1 MKLKTTLA
9 ALSVALCLFHTP
21 AQAGIPV
28 FDEIANAN
36 DMKQWAEKLQ
46 QWQQTVEHYQA
57 QMNAYKEQL
66 AAATG
71 IRDVQAF
78 LNQAKNLTTDIKN
91 LKNRGISLND
101 LLTSS
106 GGSYAGELNMLYDK
120 YKLFDSCP
128 ENASEAYRDSCKQML
143 LNQAVSVED
152 TSDIQEKIDD
162 TLRDITDLA
171 GRIENAKDSKESQ
184 DLANV
189 VAARSIQLNALTSQ
203 WEMSVK
209 QSEMRNQ
216 LLAEQRRKAQAE
228 QMRTAP
234 IADLN

>member
-1 MKLKTTLA
+1 MKLKTTLT
-9 ALSVALCLFHTP
+9 ALTVALCLFHAP

-28 FDEIANAN
+28 FDEVANASN
-36 DMKQWAEKLQ
+36 IQQWAEKLQ
-46 QWQQTVEHYQA
+46 QWQQTVQHYQS
-57 QMNAYKEQL
+57 QMNAYKQQL
-66 AAATG
+66 ATATG

-78 LNQAKNLTTDIKN
+78 LNQAKNLTADIKN

-101 LLTSS
+101 LLTGS
-106 GGSYAGELNMLYDK
+106 GGSYAGELNRLYDK
-120 YKLFDSCP
+120 YKLFDNCP

-152 TSDIQEKIDD
+152 TSDIQEKISD
-162 TLRDITDLA
+162 TLSDISNLA
-171 GRIENAKDSKESQ
+171 SRIENAKDSKESQ

-189 VAARSIQLNALTSQ
+189 VSARSIQLNALTTQ

-216 LLAEQRRKAQAE
+216 LLADHRRQAQAE

>member
-1 MKLKTTLA
+1 ILRGVRQQQDEPGRFSICSRQA
-9 ALSVALCLFHTP
+9 AVV
-21 AQAGIPV
+21 Q
-28 FDEIANAN
+28 
-36 DMKQWAEKLQ
+36 
-46 QWQQTVEHYQA
+46 HYQS
-57 QMNAYKEQL
+57 QMNAYKQQL
-66 AAATG
+66 ATATG

-78 LNQAKNLTTDIKN
+78 LNQAKNLTADIKN

-101 LLTSS
+101 LLTGS
-106 GGSYAGELNMLYDK
+106 GGSYAGELNRLYDK
-120 YKLFDSCP
+120 YKLFDNCP

-152 TSDIQEKIDD
+152 TSDIQEKISD
-162 TLRDITDLA
+162 TLSDISNLA
-171 GRIENAKDSKESQ
+171 SRIENAKDSKESQ

-189 VAARSIQLNALTSQ
+189 VSARSIQLNALTTQ

>member
-1 MKLKTTLA
+1 MYSTKP
-9 ALSVALCLFHTP
+9 LCLFHVP

-28 FDEIANAN
+28 FDEVANASN
-36 DMKQWAEKLQ
+36 IQQWAEKLQ
-46 QWQQTVEHYQA
+46 QWQQTVQHYQS
-57 QMNAYKEQL
+57 QMNAYKQQL
-66 AAATG
+66 ATATG

-78 LNQAKNLTTDIKN
+78 LNQAKNLTADIKN

-101 LLTSS
+101 LLTGS
-106 GGSYAGELNMLYDK
+106 GGSYAGELNRLYDK
-120 YKLFDSCP
+120 YKLFDNCP

-152 TSDIQEKIDD
+152 TSDIQEKISD
-162 TLRDITDLA
+162 TLSDISNLA
-171 GRIENAKDSKESQ
+171 SRIENAKDSKESQ

-189 VAARSIQLNALTSQ
+189 VSARSIQLNALTTQ

>member
-1 MKLKTTLA
+1 MKLKTPLT
-9 ALSVALCLFHTP
+9 ALTVALCLFHVP

-28 FDEIANAN
+28 FDEVANASN
-36 DMKQWAEKLQ
+36 IQQWAEKLQ
-46 QWQQTVEHYQA
+46 QWQQTVQHYQS
-57 QMNAYKEQL
+57 QMNAYKQQL
-66 AAATG
+66 ATATG

-78 LNQAKNLTTDIKN
+78 LNQAKNLTADIKN

-101 LLTSS
+101 LLTGS
-106 GGSYAGELNMLYDK
+106 GGSYAGELNRLYDK
-120 YKLFDSCP
+120 YKLFDNCP

-152 TSDIQEKIDD
+152 TSDIQEKISD
-162 TLRDITDLA
+162 TLSDISNLA
-171 GRIENAKDSKESQ
+171 SRIENAKDSKESQ

-189 VAARSIQLNALTSQ
+189 VSARSIQLNALTTQ

>member
-1 MKLKTTLA
+1 MKLKTTLT
-9 ALSVALCLFHTP
+9 ALTVALCLFHVP

-28 FDEIANAN
+28 FDEVANASN
-36 DMKQWAEKLQ
+36 IQQWAEKLQ
-46 QWQQTVEHYQA
+46 QWQQTVQHYQS
-57 QMNAYKEQL
+57 QMNAYKQQL
-66 AAATG
+66 ATATG

-78 LNQAKNLTTDIKN
+78 LNQAKNLTADIKN
-91 LKNRGISLND
+91 LKNRGISLNY
-101 LLTSS
+101 LLTGS
-106 GGSYAGELNMLYDK
+106 GGSYAGELNRLYDK
-120 YKLFDSCP
+120 YKLFDNCP

-152 TSDIQEKIDD
+152 TSDIQEKISD
-162 TLRDITDLA
+162 TLSDISNLA
-171 GRIENAKDSKESQ
+171 SRIENAKDSKESQ

-189 VAARSIQLNALTSQ
+189 VSARSIQLNALTTQ

>member
-1 MKLKTTLA
+1 MDSVHHIWCPLSSQEYQDLPDGAETTL
-9 ALSVALCLFHTP
+9 T
-21 AQAGIPV
+21 
-28 FDEIANAN
+28 
-36 DMKQWAEKLQ
+36 
-46 QWQQTVEHYQA
+46 YQS
-57 QMNAYKEQL
+57 QMNAYKQQL
-66 AAATG
+66 ATATG

-78 LNQAKNLTTDIKN
+78 LNQAKNLTADIKN

-101 LLTSS
+101 LLTGS
-106 GGSYAGELNMLYDK
+106 GGSYAGELNRLYDK
-120 YKLFDSCP
+120 YKLFDNCP

-152 TSDIQEKIDD
+152 TSDIQEKISD
-162 TLRDITDLA
+162 TLSDISNLA
-171 GRIENAKDSKESQ
+171 SRIENAKDSKESQ

-189 VAARSIQLNALTSQ
+189 VSARSIQLNALTTQ

>member
-1 MKLKTTLA
+1 MKLKTTLT
-9 ALSVALCLFHTP
+9 ALTVALCLCHVP

-28 FDEIANAN
+28 FDEVANASN
-36 DMKQWAEKLQ
+36 IQQWAEKLQ
-46 QWQQTVEHYQA
+46 QWQQTVQHYQS
-57 QMNAYKEQL
+57 QMNAYKQQL
-66 AAATG
+66 ATATG

-78 LNQAKNLTTDIKN
+78 LNQAKNLTADIKN

-101 LLTSS
+101 LLTGS
-106 GGSYAGELNMLYDK
+106 GGSYAGELNRLYDK
-120 YKLFDSCP
+120 YKLFDNCP
-128 ENASEAYRDSCKQML
+128 ENASEAYRDRCKQML

-152 TSDIQEKIDD
+152 TSDIQEKISD
-162 TLRDITDLA
+162 TLSDISNLA
-171 GRIENAKDSKESQ
+171 SRIENAKDSKESQ

-189 VAARSIQLNALTSQ
+189 VSARSIQLNALTTQ

>member
-1 MKLKTTLA
+1 MKLKNTLT
-9 ALSVALCLFHTP
+9 ALTVALCLFHVP

-28 FDEIANAN
+28 FDEVANASN
-36 DMKQWAEKLQ
+36 IQQWAEKLQ
-46 QWQQTVEHYQA
+46 QWQQTVQHYQS
-57 QMNAYKEQL
+57 QMNAYKQQL
-66 AAATG
+66 ATATG

-78 LNQAKNLTTDIKN
+78 LNQAKNLTADIKN

-101 LLTSS
+101 LLTGS
-106 GGSYAGELNMLYDK
+106 GGSYAGELNRLYDK
-120 YKLFDSCP
+120 YKLFDNCP

-152 TSDIQEKIDD
+152 TSDIQEKISD
-162 TLRDITDLA
+162 TLSDISNLA
-171 GRIENAKDSKESQ
+171 SRIENAKDSKESQ

-189 VAARSIQLNALTSQ
+189 VSARSIQLNALTTQ

>member
-1 MKLKTTLA
+1 MA
-9 ALSVALCLFHTP
+9 ASP
-21 AQAGIPV
+21 
-28 FDEIANAN
+28 
-36 DMKQWAEKLQ
+36 
-46 QWQQTVEHYQA
+46 
-57 QMNAYKEQL
+57 
-66 AAATG
+66 
-71 IRDVQAF
+71 
-78 LNQAKNLTTDIKN
+78 LNQAKNLTADIKN

-101 LLTSS
+101 LLTGS
-106 GGSYAGELNMLYDK
+106 GGSYAGELNRLYDK
-120 YKLFDSCP
+120 YKLFDNCP

-152 TSDIQEKIDD
+152 TSDIQEKISD
-162 TLRDITDLA
+162 TLSDISNLA
-171 GRIENAKDSKESQ
+171 SRIENAKDSKESQ

-189 VAARSIQLNALTSQ
+189 VSARSIQLNALTTQ

>member
-1 MKLKTTLA
+1 MKLKTTLT
-9 ALSVALCLFHTP
+9 ALTVALCLFNVP

-28 FDEIANAN
+28 FDEVANASN
-36 DMKQWAEKLQ
+36 IQQWAEKLQ
-46 QWQQTVEHYQA
+46 QWQQTVQHYQS
-57 QMNAYKEQL
+57 QMNAYKQQL
-66 AAATG
+66 ATATG

-78 LNQAKNLTTDIKN
+78 LNQAKNLTADIKN

-101 LLTSS
+101 LLTGS
-106 GGSYAGELNMLYDK
+106 GGSYAGELNRLYDK
-120 YKLFDSCP
+120 YKLFDNCP

-152 TSDIQEKIDD
+152 TSDIQEKISD
-162 TLRDITDLA
+162 TLSDISNLA
-171 GRIENAKDSKESQ
+171 SRIENAKDSKESQ

-189 VAARSIQLNALTSQ
+189 VSARSIQLNALTTQ

>member
-1 MKLKTTLA
+1 MKLKTTLT
-9 ALSVALCLFHTP
+9 ALTVALCLFHVP
-21 AQAGIPV
+21 AQAV
-28 FDEIANAN
+28 FDEVANASN
-36 DMKQWAEKLQ
+36 IQQWAEKLQ
-46 QWQQTVEHYQA
+46 QWQQTVQHYQS
-57 QMNAYKEQL
+57 QMNAYKQQL
-66 AAATG
+66 ATATG

-78 LNQAKNLTTDIKN
+78 LNQAKNLTADIKN

-101 LLTSS
+101 LLTGS
-106 GGSYAGELNMLYDK
+106 GGSYAGELNRLYDK
-120 YKLFDSCP
+120 YKLFDNCP

-152 TSDIQEKIDD
+152 TSDIQEKISD
-162 TLRDITDLA
+162 TLSDISNLA
-171 GRIENAKDSKESQ
+171 SRIENAKDSKESQ

-189 VAARSIQLNALTSQ
+189 VSARSIQLNALTTQ